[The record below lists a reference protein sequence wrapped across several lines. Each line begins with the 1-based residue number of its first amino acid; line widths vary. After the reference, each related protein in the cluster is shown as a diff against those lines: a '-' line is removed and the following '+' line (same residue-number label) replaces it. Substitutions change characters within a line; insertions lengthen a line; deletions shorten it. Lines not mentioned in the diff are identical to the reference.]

1 MENARFCDQQ
11 RFPTNLKSLA
21 PLMDTRRAKQVDGSP
36 GATLQ
41 SLQTLV
47 VAMSSAQ
54 LREYLYIFINAYVI
68 IICGFTDDNQS

>member
-1 MENARFCDQQ
+1 
-11 RFPTNLKSLA
+11 
-21 PLMDTRRAKQVDGSP
+21 MDTRRAKQVDGSL

-54 LREYLYIFINAYVI
+54 LREDLYIFINAYVI
-68 IICGFTDDNQS
+68 ITCGFTNDNQS